1 MDWPLTLQRV
11 LAREPCVLVTLNLIL
26 GSAPRESGSR
36 MIVAAEAVHGSIGGG
51 NLEYTAIGRAR
62 GLLAESG
69 EARQL
74 HQPFGLG
81 PVLNQCCGGAVTV
94 LFEVLPC
101 GPPAWLQ
108 PLVRALDAGEPAVLA
123 TAIDR
128 PLPERVLLGPAQ
140 AAPEGIPEEVRAA
153 ARALLAAG
161 PPDRRESAP
170 LAAVERD
177 GDIWWLEPVGHDHPR
192 LLLFGA
198 GHVGREVAR
207 LLSRLP
213 FTVTWVDSR
222 DDAFDDITFDAG
234 AFDDIGA
241 AGRITTLRTD
251 DPVGS
256 VREAGPA
263 GIYVVMTHSHQLDE
277 EICYEVLQRDDFAWL
292 GLIGSD
298 TKRRRF
304 AQRLQRRGVPAA
316 RLERLVCPIGLA
328 GIRGKQ
334 PATIAL
340 SLVAQL
346 MSEQPWTAASKP

>member
-1 MDWPLTLQRV
+1 
-11 LAREPCVLVTLNLIL
+11 
-26 GSAPRESGSR
+26 
-36 MIVAAEAVHGSIGGG
+36 MIVTAAAVHGSIGGG
-51 NLEYTAIGRAR
+51 NLEHTAIGRAR
-62 GLLAESG
+62 ELLAESA

-81 PVLNQCCGGAVTV
+81 PALNQCCGGAVTV
-94 LFEVLPC
+94 LFEVLPH
-101 GPPAWLQ
+101 GRPAWLQ
-108 PLVRALDAGEPAVLA
+108 ALVRALEAGEAAVLA

-128 PLPERVLLGPAQ
+128 PLPEHLLLG
-140 AAPEGIPEEVRAA
+140 AAPAAAEGIPEEVQEA
-153 ARALLAAG
+153 ARKQLAAD
-161 PPDRRESAP
+161 PPERRESAP

-177 GDIWWLEPVGHDHPR
+177 GDTWWLEPVGQDHPR

-213 FTVTWVDSR
+213 FAVTWIDAR
-222 DDAFDDITFDAG
+222 DDAFDSVAFEEAPFADAT
-234 AFDDIGA
+234 
-241 AGRITTLRTD
+241 AGHIATLRTD
-251 DPVGS
+251 DPVGP

-263 GIYVVMTHSHQLDE
+263 GIYVVMTHSHALDE
-277 EICYEVLQRDDFAWL
+277 EICCAVLQRDDFAWL

-304 AQRLQRRGVPAA
+304 TQRLQRRGIPAE

-346 MSEQPWTAASKP
+346 MSERPWTAASKP

>member
-11 LAREPCVLVTLNLIL
+11 LASEPCVLVTLNLIL

-36 MIVAAEAVHGSIGGG
+36 MIVAADAVHGSIGGG
-51 NLEYTAIGRAR
+51 NLEYTAIARAR
-62 GLLAESG
+62 ELLAESG

-81 PVLNQCCGGAVTV
+81 PVLNQCCGGAVTL
-94 LFEVLPC
+94 LFEVLPR
-101 GPPAWLQ
+101 GRPAWLQ
-108 PLVRALDAGEPAVLA
+108 PLLNALDAGEAAVLA
-123 TAIDR
+123 TAVDR

-140 AAPEGIPEEVRAA
+140 AAPAGIPEEVRLA
-153 ARALLAAG
+153 ARELLAAG
-161 PPDRRESAP
+161 PPERPESVP

-177 GDIWWLEPVGHDHPR
+177 GDTWWLEPAGRGHPR

-207 LLSRLP
+207 LLARLP

-222 DDAFDDITFDAG
+222 HDAFDDVPFVDDA
-234 AFDDIGA
+234 A
-241 AGRITTLRTD
+241 AGRIATLRTD
-251 DPVGS
+251 DPVRQVGM
-256 VREAGPA
+256 AGPA
-263 GIYVVMTHSHQLDE
+263 GIYVVMTHSHPLDE
-277 EICYEVLQRDDFAWL
+277 EICCAVLQRDDFAWL

-304 AQRLQRRGVPAA
+304 AQRLQRRGVPAE
-316 RLERLVCPIGLA
+316 RLARLVCPIGLN

-346 MSEQPWTAASKP
+346 MSERPWTAASKP

>member
-11 LAREPCVLVTLNLIL
+11 LAREPCVLVTLNLVL

-36 MIVAAEAVHGSIGGG
+36 MIVTAAAVRGSIGGG
-51 NLEYTAIGRAR
+51 NLEYTAIGQAR
-62 GLLAESG
+62 ELLAESG

-81 PVLNQCCGGAVTV
+81 PALNQCCGGAVTL
-94 LFEVLPC
+94 LFEVLPR
-101 GPPAWLQ
+101 GQPAWLQ
-108 PLVRALDAGEPAVLA
+108 PLVSALAAGEPAVLA

-128 PLPERVLLGPAQ
+128 PLPEHALLGPAQ
-140 AAPEGIPEEVRAA
+140 ATPDGIPEDVCEA
-153 ARALLAAG
+153 ARKLLAAD
-161 PPDRRESAP
+161 PPDRPESLP

-177 GDIWWLEPVGHDHPR
+177 GDNWWLEPVGHGHPR

-198 GHVGREVAR
+198 GHVGREVAQ

-213 FTVTWVDSR
+213 FAVTWIDSR
-222 DDAFDDITFDAG
+222 ADAFDAV
-234 AFDDIGA
+234 AFDNA
-241 AGRITTLRTD
+241 ANGRITTLRTD
-251 DPVGS
+251 DPVGP

-263 GIYVVMTHSHQLDE
+263 GIFVVMTHSHALDE
-277 EICYEVLQRDDFAWL
+277 EICFAVLERDDFAWL

-304 AQRLQRRGVPAA
+304 AQRLERRGIAA
-316 RLERLVCPIGLA
+316 ERLERLVCPIGLH

>member
-1 MDWPLTLQRV
+1 
-11 LAREPCVLVTLNLIL
+11 
-26 GSAPRESGSR
+26 
-36 MIVAAEAVHGSIGGG
+36 
-51 NLEYTAIGRAR
+51 
-62 GLLAESG
+62 
-69 EARQL
+69 
-74 HQPFGLG
+74 
-81 PVLNQCCGGAVTV
+81 
-94 LFEVLPC
+94 
-101 GPPAWLQ
+101 
-108 PLVRALDAGEPAVLA
+108 
-123 TAIDR
+123 
-128 PLPERVLLGPAQ
+128 
-140 AAPEGIPEEVRAA
+140 
-153 ARALLAAG
+153 
-161 PPDRRESAP
+161 
-170 LAAVERD
+170 VERD
-177 GDIWWLEPVGHDHPR
+177 GDTWWLEPVGHDHPR

-222 DDAFDDITFDAG
+222 DDAFNDAPLED
-234 AFDDIGA
+234 AA
-241 AGRITTLRTD
+241 AGRIATLRTD
-251 DPVGS
+251 DPVGP

-277 EICYEVLQRDDFAWL
+277 EICFEVLQRDDFAWL

-304 AQRLQRRGVPAA
+304 AQRLQRRGIPAE

>member
-1 MDWPLTLQRV
+1 MDWPFTLQRV

-62 GLLAESG
+62 ELLAESG

-94 LFEVLPC
+94 LFEVLPR
-101 GPPAWLQ
+101 GRPAWLQ
-108 PLVRALDAGEPAVLA
+108 PLVHALEAGESAVLA
-123 TAIDR
+123 SAIDR
-128 PLPERVLLGPAQ
+128 PLPEHVLLETAQ

-153 ARALLAAG
+153 ARALLAAD
-161 PPDRRESAP
+161 PPERRESAP

-177 GDIWWLEPVGHDHPR
+177 GDTWWLEPVGHDHPR

-222 DDAFDDITFDAG
+222 DDAFDAI
-234 AFDDIGA
+234 AFDNVA
-241 AGRITTLRTD
+241 TAGRITTLRTD
-251 DPVGS
+251 NPVGE
-256 VREAGPA
+256 VREAGPT

-277 EICYEVLQRDDFAWL
+277 EICFAVLQRDDFAWL

-304 AQRLQRRGVPAA
+304 AQRLQRRGIPAA

>member
-11 LAREPCVLVTLNLIL
+11 LAREACVLVTLNLIL

-36 MIVAAEAVHGSIGGG
+36 MIVVAEAVHGSIGGG
-51 NLEYTAIGRAR
+51 NLEYTAIGRGR
-62 GLLAESG
+62 ELLAESA

-94 LFEVLPC
+94 LFEVLPR
-101 GPPAWLQ
+101 GRPAWLQ
-108 PLVRALDAGEPAVLA
+108 RLVSALDAGEPAVLA

-128 PLPERVLLGPAQ
+128 PLPEHALLGPAQ
-140 AAPEGIPEEVRAA
+140 PEPKGIPEEVREA
-153 ARALLAAG
+153 ARKLLAAD
-161 PPDRRESAP
+161 PPNRPESAP

-177 GDIWWLEPVGHDHPR
+177 GDTWWLEPVGHSHPR

-198 GHVGREVAR
+198 GHVGREVAH

-213 FTVTWVDSR
+213 FAVTWIDSR
-222 DDAFDDITFDAG
+222 DDAFDNVAFADAP
-234 AFDDIGA
+234 FDDAA

-251 DPVGS
+251 DPVRQ

-277 EICYEVLQRDDFAWL
+277 EICFAVLQRDDFAWL

-304 AQRLQRRGVPAA
+304 AQRLERRGIPAE

-328 GIRGKQ
+328 GIRGS
-334 PATIAL
+334 
-340 SLVAQL
+340 SLL
-346 MSEQPWTAASKP
+346 RLPSASSPS

>member
-1 MDWPLTLQRV
+1 
-11 LAREPCVLVTLNLIL
+11 
-26 GSAPRESGSR
+26 
-36 MIVAAEAVHGSIGGG
+36 MIVTAAAVHGSIGGG

-62 GLLAESG
+62 ALLAESG

-74 HQPFGLG
+74 HQAFGLG
-81 PVLNQCCGGAVTV
+81 PALNQCCGGAVTV
-94 LFEVLPC
+94 LFEVLPR
-101 GPPAWLQ
+101 GRPAWLQ
-108 PLVRALDAGEPAVLA
+108 RLVRALAAGEAAVLA

-128 PLPERVLLGPAQ
+128 PLPERVLFGPAPE
-140 AAPEGIPEEVRAA
+140 AAEGIPADVQEA
-153 ARALLAAG
+153 ARKLLAAD

-177 GDIWWLEPVGHDHPR
+177 GDTWWLEPVGQGHPR

-198 GHVGREVAR
+198 GHVGREAAR
-207 LLSRLP
+207 LLARLP
-213 FTVTWVDSR
+213 FMVTWIDSR
-222 DDAFDDITFDAG
+222 DDAFADVLFDG
-234 AFDDIGA
+234 APFDDAA
-241 AGRITTLRTD
+241 AGRIATLRTD
-251 DPVGS
+251 DPVGQ
-256 VREAGPA
+256 VRAAGPA
-263 GIYVVMTHSHQLDE
+263 GVYVVMTHSHSLDE
-277 EICYEVLQRDDFAWL
+277 EICFAVLQRDDFAWL

-304 AQRLQRRGVPAA
+304 AQRLQRRGIPAE
-316 RLERLVCPIGLA
+316 RLERLVCPIGLD

>member
-1 MDWPLTLQRV
+1 
-11 LAREPCVLVTLNLIL
+11 E
-26 GSAPRESGSR
+26 
-36 MIVAAEAVHGSIGGG
+36 H
-51 NLEYTAIGRAR
+51 TAIGRAR
-62 GLLAESG
+62 ELLAESG

-81 PVLNQCCGGAVTV
+81 PALNQCCGGAVTV
-94 LFEVLPC
+94 LFEVLPR
-101 GPPAWLQ
+101 GRPAWLQ
-108 PLVRALDAGEPAVLA
+108 SLVSALDAGEPAVLA

-128 PLPERVLLGPAQ
+128 PLPEHALLGPATLD
-140 AAPEGIPEEVRAA
+140 GIPEEVREA
-153 ARALLAAG
+153 ARELLAAG

-177 GDIWWLEPVGHDHPR
+177 GDTWWLEPVGQGQPR

-213 FTVTWVDSR
+213 FAVTWIDSR
-222 DDAFDDITFDAG
+222 AMAFDAMAFDAIAFGDDA
-234 AFDDIGA
+234 A
-241 AGRITTLRTD
+241 AGRIATLRTD
-251 DPVGS
+251 DPVRQ

-263 GIYVVMTHSHQLDE
+263 GIYVVMTHSHALDE
-277 EICYEVLQRDDFAWL
+277 EICCAVLQRDDFAWL

-304 AQRLQRRGVPAA
+304 AQRLQRRGIPAEQ
-316 RLERLVCPIGLA
+316 LQRLVCPIGLD

-346 MSEQPWTAASKP
+346 MSERPWTAASKP

>member
-1 MDWPLTLQRV
+1 
-11 LAREPCVLVTLNLIL
+11 
-26 GSAPRESGSR
+26 
-36 MIVAAEAVHGSIGGG
+36 
-51 NLEYTAIGRAR
+51 
-62 GLLAESG
+62 
-69 EARQL
+69 
-74 HQPFGLG
+74 
-81 PVLNQCCGGAVTV
+81 
-94 LFEVLPC
+94 VLPR
-101 GPPAWLQ
+101 GRPAWLQ
-108 PLVRALDAGEPAVLA
+108 SLVSALAAGEPAVLA

-128 PLPERVLLGPAQ
+128 PLPEHVLLGPAP
-140 AAPEGIPEEVRAA
+140 AASEGIPEEVREAA
-153 ARALLAAG
+153 QALLAAY

-177 GDIWWLEPVGHDHPR
+177 GDAWWLEPAGHVRPR

-213 FTVTWVDSR
+213 FAVTWIDSR
-222 DDAFDDITFDAG
+222 ATAFDAIAFDDSRFNAG
-234 AFDDIGA
+234 AFDDAA
-241 AGRITTLRTD
+241 AGRIATLRTD
-251 DPVGS
+251 DPVRQ

-263 GIYVVMTHSHQLDE
+263 GIYVVMTHSHSLDE
-277 EICYEVLQRDDFAWL
+277 EICCAVLQRDDFAWL

-304 AQRLQRRGVPAA
+304 AQRLERRGIAVE
-316 RLERLVCPIGLA
+316 RLERLVCPIGLH

-346 MSEQPWTAASKP
+346 MSERPWTAASKP